1 MLQATE
7 REKVIVGRVVV
18 ALLVVVSLCWLP
30 IIQGISTHY
39 YQHHH
44 HWASY
49 GFCMS
54 LRE

>member
-30 IIQGISTHY
+30 IIQGISAHY
-39 YQHHH
+39 YQHHR
-44 HWASY
+44 ASY

>member
-30 IIQGISTHY
+30 IIQGISAHY

-44 HWASY
+44 HRASY